1 MYNRNKYNN
10 VNRDP
15 REITAMFDS
24 ICDPREITAM
34 FDSICE
40 ETGKKIPKG
49 AKCIYYPTSK
59 KVYSLDSKQASEF
72 YSWQNDKTCG
82 YDY

>member
-10 VNRDP
+10 VNR
-15 REITAMFDS
+15 
-24 ICDPREITAM
+24 DPREITAM

-59 KVYSLDSKQASEF
+59 KVYSLDSKQTSEF
-72 YSWQNDKTCG
+72 YSWKNDITCG